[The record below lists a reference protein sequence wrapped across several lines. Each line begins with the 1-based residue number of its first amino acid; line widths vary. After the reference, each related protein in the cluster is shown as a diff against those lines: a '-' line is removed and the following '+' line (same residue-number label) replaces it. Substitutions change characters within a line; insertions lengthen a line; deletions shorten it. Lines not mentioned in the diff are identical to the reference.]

1 MNRRALLFFVVLC
14 GGLLMTTGTVLADT
28 TSTPEPIHEC
38 APTPPE
44 DFEPPDDGIE
54 TIGWVDGYWYNEP
67 LDIETDS
74 DLSEAELEAVTART
88 AARME
93 AMRCLTFEET
103 PPVEIITREQFEADT
118 ESQFEGVTDDER
130 LFENAKLETVSLVGS
145 EEDAL
150 DVRQAVQGASVAGY
164 YDFEREEIVIVA
176 DEALSI
182 NEPILAHELG
192 HALQDQA
199 FNLGQYDR
207 NTTDRNAGKLG
218 VIEGDIHRLENQYQE
233 ACEQG
238 SWVEDCLEQAGGGG
252 GQPPNQGLFLL
263 EFQPYSD
270 GPAFVD
276 GVYEDGGWDAVD
288 DLYAEIPQS
297 ALYTIQPDTYGRTDL
312 VDSAVEDQSNDEFD
326 RLLADESRGQAHDV
340 IGPAGLAATLMAT
353 ANEDGVLEQED
364 ILNDANTASRFNYDH
379 AETDGWRGDRL
390 YAYHDG
396 ENGTGTVWQL
406 AWRDS
411 EAAAGF
417 AEAYRELIAH
427 HGGEP
432 VSEYENAYRFGADS
446 DFEKALAIRQEGD
459 RLLIVTAPTVG
470 ELTAVHSTLALEEAE
485 SGIGNENGTAT
496 DEEQADEIPGFG
508 IGIGVAGIAVGVV
521 LMLTIMRSLRVNP
534 PKNSM
539 RNPNA
544 RPNTGH
550 HHTQRIVNRQLTVAD
565 E

>member
-1 MNRRALLFFVVLC
+1 MNRRALLFFIVLC
-14 GGLLMTTGTVLADT
+14 GGLLVTTGTALADT

-38 APTPPE
+38 APTPPD

-67 LDIETDS
+67 VGIEADS
-74 DLSEAELEAVTART
+74 NLSEAELEAVTART
-88 AARME
+88 AARIE

-103 PPVEIITREQFEADT
+103 PPVKVITREKFEADT
-118 ESQFEGVTDDER
+118 ESQFRAVTDEER
-130 LFENAKLETVSLVGS
+130 LFENAKLETVLLVGS
-145 EEDAL
+145 QEDAI
-150 DVRQAVQGASVAGY
+150 DVRQAVRGASVAGY

-199 FNLGQYDR
+199 FNLSQYER

-218 VIEGDIHRLENQYQE
+218 VIEGDIHRLENQYRE
-233 ACEQG
+233 ACERET
-238 SWVEDCLEQAGGGG
+238 WVEDCLEQAGGDG

-276 GVYEDGGWDAVD
+276 GVYGDGGWDAVD
-288 DLYAEIPQS
+288 ELYGDIPQS
-297 ALYTIQPDTYGRTDL
+297 ALYTIQPDAYGRIDL
-312 VDSAVEDQSNDEFD
+312 ADSAVEDQSTGEFD

-353 ANEDGVLEQED
+353 ATEYGVLEQAD
-364 ILNDANTASRFNYDH
+364 IRNDATAASRFNYDH

-411 EAAAGF
+411 EAAAEF
-417 AEAYRELIAH
+417 AEAYRQLIAH

-432 VSEYENAYRFGADS
+432 VSEYENTYRFGEDS
-446 DFEKALAIRQEGD
+446 DFEKTLAIRQDGD

-470 ELTAVHSTLALEEAE
+470 ELTAVHSTLVLEEAE
-485 SGIGNENGTAT
+485 GGIGNENGTAT
-496 DEEQADEIPGFG
+496 DEEQTDEIPGF
-508 IGIGVAGIAVGVV
+508 GIGVAGIAVGVV
-521 LMLTIMRSLRVNP
+521 LVLMIVRNLRD
-534 PKNSM
+534 NSPSNICEAQI
-539 RNPNA
+539 RGPTLVVTA
-544 RPNTGH
+544 TSGSS
-550 HHTQRIVNRQLTVAD
+550 TVS
-565 E
+565 